1 MIPVWP
7 WRSARNPR
15 RRRTSAPPTSRRTCL
30 KLFDRVRD
38 EGVEYVVT
46 KHGKPV
52 ARIVPAGVSPTSL
65 HGAFAGRIRITGDI
79 VSMDWHDE
87 WEAAIANP

>member
-1 MIPVWP
+1 MAK
-7 WRSARNPR
+7 RKK
-15 RRRTSAPPTSRRTCL
+15 PPTAQDVGAADFKATCL

-38 EGVEYVVT
+38 EGVEYIVT

-52 ARIVPAGVSPTSL
+52 ARVVPAGVSPTSL
-65 HGAFAGRIRITGDI
+65 HGAFAGRIRVTGDI

-87 WEAAIANP
+87 WEAARESPIPNE